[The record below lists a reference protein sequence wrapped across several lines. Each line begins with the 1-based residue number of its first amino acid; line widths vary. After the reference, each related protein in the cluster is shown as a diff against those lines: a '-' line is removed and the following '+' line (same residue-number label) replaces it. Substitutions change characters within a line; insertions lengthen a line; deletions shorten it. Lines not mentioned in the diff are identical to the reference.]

1 MSHTDSQTDPLPDSA
16 LHLRQLA
23 EELYLKKNSQISTDL
38 EAMNVDDIH
47 HLIHELLVH
56 QIELEMQNDELHRT
70 QLELDDARSRYF
82 ELYNLA
88 PMGYLTV
95 SQKGLILE
103 SNLRASQLLNV
114 PQLDLLTQPIF
125 RFILPEDQ
133 DIFYH
138 HRKNIV
144 ATGQSQACELRLRRL
159 TEGQPTWLYLN
170 GSLLS
175 SDSHGDPI
183 FLLIL
188 NDISELK
195 QLETERQA
203 RQKAE
208 FASQAKSRFLAHMS
222 HEIRTP
228 LNAILGFSELM
239 QQQLHEPRWQSYLQT
254 INSSGK
260 TLLHIIDD
268 ILDLS
273 KIEAGKIEIKPV
285 AIDLRQLIQ
294 ELDLLLRKS
303 FLEKGLSFEIQIAP
317 DLPASLSLDPLRL
330 RQILLNLLNNALK
343 FSSKGCV
350 KLHVSYVPASAE
362 SGQLSL
368 NVSDTGMGISD
379 QFKTRIFQPF
389 EQEPSSEQTS
399 TGTGLGLAITYQLV
413 QLMQGQILLESQ
425 LGVGSAFQIFL
436 PDIRQS
442 SLISS
447 LEVHSNS
454 PFLDFAPACLLLV
467 DDQPTNLQLLQA
479 YLEEQPFQLL
489 LAHNGQEACEQAL
502 HSQPDLILMDIRMPV
517 MDGTEALRQLNSNPI
532 TQSIPVIALTAYSL
546 QQEKN
551 SFLEMGFDGYLRK
564 PVSKIELWACLQSF
578 LSLQS
583 PEAVPLNGFLSQD
596 TRLKTELILIL
607 KQEWLPRWEAIQE
620 SMVVNELESFATEL
634 LLLAERFTEPRL
646 KNFALTLLSDLQQ
659 FALESAQKHLLTFPL
674 FCQRDES
681 GAGGEIL

>member
-1 MSHTDSQTDPLPDSA
+1 MINADKYTNPIPDSS
-16 LHLRQLA
+16 LQLRKLA
-23 EELYLKKNSQISTDL
+23 EELYLKKNSQIPIDL
-38 EAMNVDDIH
+38 DDMGVDNIQ

-56 QIELEMQNDELHRT
+56 QIELEMQNEELLRT
-70 QLELDDARSRYF
+70 QLELDAARNRYF

-88 PMGYLTV
+88 PVGYLTV

-103 SNLRASQLLNV
+103 SNLHAAQLLNM
-114 PQLDLLTQPIF
+114 PQLELLTQPIF

-133 DIFYH
+133 DVFYH
-138 HRKNIV
+138 HRKNILS
-144 ATGQSQACELRLRRL
+144 TGQAQACELRLRHL

-175 SDSHGDPI
+175 SDRHGDPV

-188 NDISELK
+188 SDISELK

-239 QQQLHEPRWQSYLQT
+239 QQQLHEPRWQNYLQA

-273 KIEAGKIEIKPV
+273 KIESGKIEIKPT
-285 AIDLRQLIQ
+285 AIDLRQLVQ

-303 FLEKGLSFEIQIAP
+303 FAEKGLKFEVQTDP
-317 DLPASLSLDPLRL
+317 DLPISLSLDPLRL
-330 RQILLNLLNNALK
+330 RQILINLLNNALK
-343 FSSKGCV
+343 FTTKGSV
-350 KLHVSYVPASAE
+350 ILRISYLATSAE

-368 NVSDTGMGISD
+368 SVSDTGVGISD
-379 QFKTRIFQPF
+379 HFKSRIFQPF
-389 EQEPSSEQTS
+389 EQDPSSEQS
-399 TGTGLGLAITYQLV
+399 RTGTGLGLAITYQLV

-425 LGVGSAFQIFL
+425 LGVGTSFQILL

-442 SLISS
+442 SLSS
-447 LEVHSNS
+447 STEARSDTL
-454 PFLDFAPACLLLV
+454 FLNFAPACLLLV

-479 YLEEQPFQLL
+479 YLEEQPFQIL

-502 HSQPDLILMDIRMPV
+502 QSQPDLILMDIRMPV
-517 MDGTEALRQLNSNPI
+517 MDGTEALRQLKSNPL
-532 TQSIPVIALTAYSL
+532 TASIPVIALTAYSL

-564 PVSKIELWACLQSF
+564 PVSKVELWACLQAI
-578 LSLQS
+578 LKLQR
-583 PEAVPLNGFLSQD
+583 PDTEPLNDFLSQE
-596 TRLKTELILIL
+596 TALKKDLILIL
-607 KQEWLPRWEAIQE
+607 KQEWLPRWEAIQA
-620 SMVVNELESFATEL
+620 SMVVNELENFATEL
-634 LLLAERFTEPRL
+634 LLLAERYTEPRL
-646 KNFALTLLSDLQQ
+646 KNFAFALLNDIQQ
-659 FALESAQKHLLTFPL
+659 FALESAQQHLLAFPL
-674 FCQRDES
+674 FLQKE
-681 GAGGEIL
+681 

>member
-1 MSHTDSQTDPLPDSA
+1 MNNTDKHTHPTPDSS
-16 LHLRQLA
+16 LKLRKLA
-23 EELYLKKNSQISTDL
+23 EELYLKKNSQNPTDL
-38 EAMNVDDIH
+38 DGMGIDNIQ

-56 QIELEMQNDELHRT
+56 QIELEMQNEELHRT
-70 QLELDDARSRYF
+70 QLELDAARSRYY

-88 PMGYLTV
+88 PVGYLTV

-103 SNLRASQLLNV
+103 SNLYASQLLNI
-114 PQLDLLTQPIF
+114 PQLELLTQPVF

-133 DIFYH
+133 DVFYH

-144 ATGQSQACELRLRRL
+144 ETGQSQVCELRLRSL
-159 TEGQPTWLYLN
+159 IDGQTRWLHLN

-175 SDSHGDPI
+175 SGSYGEPI

-239 QQQLHEPRWQSYLQT
+239 QQQLQEPRWQNYLQA

-285 AIDLRQLIQ
+285 PIDLRQLVQ
-294 ELDLLLRKS
+294 EIDLLLRKS
-303 FLEKGLSFEIQIAP
+303 FAEKGLKFEIQMDP
-317 DLPASLSLDPLRL
+317 DLPTSLSLDPLRL

-350 KLHVSYVPASAE
+350 KLHVSYVFDSAE

-368 NVSDTGMGISD
+368 NVSDTGIGISD

-442 SLISS
+442 SVIASIEAHPDAL
-447 LEVHSNS
+447 
-454 PFLDFAPACLLLV
+454 FLDFAPACLLLV

-479 YLEEQPFQLL
+479 YLEEQPFQIL

-517 MDGTEALRQLNSNPI
+517 MDGSEALRQLKSNPL
-532 TQSIPVIALTAYSL
+532 TASIPVIALTAYSL

-564 PVSKIELWACLQSF
+564 PVSKIELWACLQAF

-583 PEAVPLNGFLSQD
+583 PESVPLDGFLSQH
-596 TRLKTELILIL
+596 TMLKTELIQIL
-607 KQEWLPRWEAIQE
+607 KQAWLPRWEAIQE
-620 SMVVNELESFATEL
+620 SMVVNELENFATDL
-634 LLLAERFTEPRL
+634 LLLAERFAEPRL
-646 KNFALTLLSDLQQ
+646 KDYAFTLLNDIQQ
-659 FALESAQKHLLTFPL
+659 FALESAQEHLLAFPL
-674 FCQRDES
+674 FLQK
-681 GAGGEIL
+681 G

>member
-1 MSHTDSQTDPLPDSA
+1 MTNTDKGTNPMPDSS
-16 LHLRQLA
+16 LQLRKLA
-23 EELYLKKNSQISTDL
+23 EELYLKKKSQNPTDL
-38 EAMNVDDIH
+38 EGMEVDDIQ
-47 HLIHELLVH
+47 HLVHELLVH

-70 QLELDDARSRYF
+70 QLELDAARSRYY

-88 PMGYLTV
+88 PVGYLSV

-103 SNLRASQLLNV
+103 ANLSASALLNLSQLE
-114 PQLDLLTQPIF
+114 LLKQPIF

-133 DIFYH
+133 DVFYH
-138 HRKNIV
+138 HRKNILS
-144 ATGQSQACELRLRRL
+144 TGQAQTCELRLRHL

-175 SDSHGDPI
+175 SNRHGDPI

-188 NDISELK
+188 SDISELK

-239 QQQLHEPRWQSYLQT
+239 QQQLHEPRWQNYLQA

-273 KIEAGKIEIKPV
+273 KIEAGKIEIKPT
-285 AIDLRQLIQ
+285 AIDLRQLVQ

-303 FLEKGLSFEIQIAP
+303 FAEKGLKFEVQTDP
-317 DLPASLSLDPLRL
+317 DLPISLSLDPLRL
-330 RQILLNLLNNALK
+330 RQILINLLNNALK
-343 FSSKGCV
+343 FTTKGSV
-350 KLHVSYVPASAE
+350 ILRISYLATSAE

-368 NVSDTGMGISD
+368 SVSDTGVGISD
-379 QFKTRIFQPF
+379 HFKSRIFQPF

-413 QLMQGQILLESQ
+413 ELMQGQILLESQ
-425 LGVGSAFQIFL
+425 LGVGTSFQIL
-436 PDIRQS
+436 LSDIRQS
-442 SLISS
+442 SLSS
-447 LEVHSNS
+447 STEARSDTL
-454 PFLDFAPACLLLV
+454 FLNFAPACLLLV

-479 YLEEQPFQLL
+479 YLEEQPFQIL

-502 HSQPDLILMDIRMPV
+502 QSQPDLILMDIRMPV
-517 MDGTEALRQLNSNPI
+517 MDGTEALRQLKSNPL
-532 TQSIPVIALTAYSL
+532 TASIPVIALTAYSL

-564 PVSKIELWACLQSF
+564 PVSKVELWACLQAI
-578 LSLQS
+578 LKLQR
-583 PEAVPLNGFLSQD
+583 PDTEPLNDFLCQE
-596 TRLKTELILIL
+596 TALKKDLILIL
-607 KQEWLPRWEAIQE
+607 KQECLPRWEVLQQ
-620 SMVVNELESFATEL
+620 SMVVNELENFASEL
-634 LLLAERFTEPRL
+634 LLLAERYTEPRL
-646 KNFALTLLSDLQQ
+646 KNFAFVLLNDIQQ
-659 FALESAQKHLLTFPL
+659 FALESAQQHLLTFPL
-674 FCQRDES
+674 FLQKE
-681 GAGGEIL
+681 

>member
-1 MSHTDSQTDPLPDSA
+1 MTNTDKDTNPMPDSS
-16 LHLRQLA
+16 LQLRKLA
-23 EELYLKKNSQISTDL
+23 EELYLKKKSQNPTDL
-38 EAMNVDDIH
+38 EGMEVDDIQ
-47 HLIHELLVH
+47 HLVHELLVH

-70 QLELDDARSRYF
+70 QLELDAARNRYF

-88 PMGYLTV
+88 PVGYLSV

-103 SNLRASQLLNV
+103 ANLSASALLNLSQLE
-114 PQLDLLTQPIF
+114 LLKQPIF

-133 DIFYH
+133 DVFYH
-138 HRKNIV
+138 HRKNILS
-144 ATGQSQACELRLRRL
+144 TGQAQTCELRLRHL

-175 SDSHGDPI
+175 SDRHGDPV

-188 NDISELK
+188 SDISELK

-239 QQQLHEPRWQSYLQT
+239 QQQLHEPRWQNYLQA

-273 KIEAGKIEIKPV
+273 KIESGKIEIKPT
-285 AIDLRQLIQ
+285 AIDLRQLVQ

-303 FLEKGLSFEIQIAP
+303 FAEKGLKFEVQTDP
-317 DLPASLSLDPLRL
+317 DLPISLSLDPLRL
-330 RQILLNLLNNALK
+330 RQILINLLNNALK
-343 FSSKGCV
+343 FTTKGSV
-350 KLHVSYVPASAE
+350 ILRISYLATSAE

-368 NVSDTGMGISD
+368 SVSDTGVGISD
-379 QFKTRIFQPF
+379 HFKSRIFQPF
-389 EQEPSSEQTS
+389 EQDPSSEQS
-399 TGTGLGLAITYQLV
+399 RTGTGLGLAITYQLV

-425 LGVGSAFQIFL
+425 LGVGTSFQILL

-442 SLISS
+442 SLSS
-447 LEVHSNS
+447 STEARSDTL
-454 PFLDFAPACLLLV
+454 FLNFAPACLLLV

-479 YLEEQPFQLL
+479 YLEEQPFQIL

-502 HSQPDLILMDIRMPV
+502 QSQPDLILMDIRMPV
-517 MDGTEALRQLNSNPI
+517 MDGTEALRQLKSNPL
-532 TQSIPVIALTAYSL
+532 TASIPVIALTAYSL

-564 PVSKIELWACLQSF
+564 PVSKVELWACLQAI
-578 LSLQS
+578 LKLQR
-583 PEAVPLNGFLSQD
+583 PDTEPLNDFLSQE
-596 TRLKTELILIL
+596 TALKKDLILIL
-607 KQEWLPRWEAIQE
+607 KQEWLPRWKMIQQ
-620 SMVVNELESFATEL
+620 SMVVDELENFASEL
-634 LLLAERFTEPRL
+634 LLLAERYTEPRL
-646 KNFALTLLSDLQQ
+646 KNFAFALLNDIQQ
-659 FALESAQKHLLTFPL
+659 FALESAQQHLLAFPL
-674 FCQRDES
+674 FLQKE
-681 GAGGEIL
+681 

>member
-1 MSHTDSQTDPLPDSA
+1 MTNTDKDTNPMPDSS
-16 LHLRQLA
+16 LQLRKLA
-23 EELYLKKNSQISTDL
+23 EELYLKKKSQNPTDL
-38 EAMNVDDIH
+38 EGMEVDDIQ
-47 HLIHELLVH
+47 HLVHELLVH

-70 QLELDDARSRYF
+70 QLELDAARNRYF

-88 PMGYLTV
+88 PVGYLSV

-103 SNLRASQLLNV
+103 ANLSASALLNLSQLE
-114 PQLDLLTQPIF
+114 LLKQPIF

-133 DIFYH
+133 DVFYH
-138 HRKNIV
+138 HRKNILS
-144 ATGQSQACELRLRRL
+144 TGQAQACELRLRHL

-175 SDSHGDPI
+175 SDRHGDPV

-188 NDISELK
+188 SDISELK

-239 QQQLHEPRWQSYLQT
+239 QQQLHEPRWQNYLQA

-273 KIEAGKIEIKPV
+273 KIESGKIEIKPT
-285 AIDLRQLIQ
+285 AIDLRQLVQ

-303 FLEKGLSFEIQIAP
+303 FAEKGLKFEVQTDP
-317 DLPASLSLDPLRL
+317 DLPISLSLDPLRL
-330 RQILLNLLNNALK
+330 RQILINLLNNALK
-343 FSSKGCV
+343 FTTKGSV
-350 KLHVSYVPASAE
+350 ILRISYLATSAE

-368 NVSDTGMGISD
+368 SVSDTGVGISD
-379 QFKTRIFQPF
+379 HFKSRIFQPF
-389 EQEPSSEQTS
+389 EQDPSSEQS
-399 TGTGLGLAITYQLV
+399 RTGTGLGLAITYQLV

-425 LGVGSAFQIFL
+425 LGVGTSFQILL

-442 SLISS
+442 SLSS
-447 LEVHSNS
+447 STEARSDTL
-454 PFLDFAPACLLLV
+454 FLNFAPACLLLV

-479 YLEEQPFQLL
+479 YLEEQPFQIL

-502 HSQPDLILMDIRMPV
+502 QSQPDLILMDIRMPV
-517 MDGTEALRQLNSNPI
+517 MDGTEALRQLKSNPL
-532 TQSIPVIALTAYSL
+532 TASIPVIALTAYSL

-564 PVSKIELWACLQSF
+564 PVSKVELWACLQAI
-578 LSLQS
+578 LKLQR
-583 PEAVPLNGFLSQD
+583 PDTEPLNDFLSQE
-596 TRLKTELILIL
+596 TALKKDLILIL
-607 KQEWLPRWEAIQE
+607 KQEWLPRWKMIQQ
-620 SMVVNELESFATEL
+620 SMVVDELENFASEL
-634 LLLAERFTEPRL
+634 LLLAERYTEPRL
-646 KNFALTLLSDLQQ
+646 KNFAFALLNDIQQ
-659 FALESAQKHLLTFPL
+659 FALESAQQHLLAFPL
-674 FCQRDES
+674 FLQKE
-681 GAGGEIL
+681 